1 MGDSRRRLGL
11 GGGAIQGPRSPQWPC
26 FSDVGVGRADR
37 DARIASA
44 DLVISMLPAFMHPE
58 VASVAIEA
66 GVHVLTPSYVSDDM
80 QALDARAK
88 EKGFWC

>member
-1 MGDSRRRLGL
+1 MGDSCRRLGL
-11 GGGAIQGPRSPQWPC
+11 GGGARSK
-26 FSDVGVGRADR
+26 VTRNGRAFQMSASDATDR

-58 VASVAIEA
+58 VARVAIEA

-80 QALDARAK
+80 QALDAQAK
-88 EKGFWC
+88 EKEFWC